1 MANEILDREEP
12 KRELNDRY
20 LWIFGGTVFAL
31 SVVFKV
37 MHWPWAN
44 LLGMVGG
51 VLLSGT
57 ATASYLV
64 VKKKTT
70 LRSLSVLVP
79 VVVLLILKYFFYI
92 YTLWLIATAVSSFI
106 VHFILLARFRGRL

>member
-12 KRELNDRY
+12 KKELNDRY
-20 LWIFGGTVFAL
+20 LWILGVVIFSFA
-31 SVVFKV
+31 VVFKV
-37 MHWPWAN
+37 THYPWRDI
-44 LLGMVGG
+44 LGIAGG
-51 VLLSGT
+51 VILSGT

-79 VVVLLILKYFFYI
+79 VVMLLILKYFFQFYNI
-92 YTLWLIATAVSSFI
+92 WLIATAVSSFI
-106 VHFILLARFRGRL
+106 LHFILLARFRGRI